1 MAYLGVELAELSF
14 SAVPGAVNC
23 RCPYT
28 AGFGWE
34 RCLVSGPV
42 TAPGKIRFGGEFE
55 LDLASYK
62 LRRHG
67 LALKLERIPFEI
79 LISLVQR
86 QGEIVTRE
94 QIVERIW
101 GKDVFLD
108 TDNSINGAIRKIRQ
122 VLRDDSEE
130 PRFIQT
136 VTGHGYRFIA
146 SIAIEDPRAVAFE
159 NAASEIEAQA
169 EPASQPPA
177 WRYTKRWSW
186 IVAAAISAVLIA
198 GGFFFWRKSETT
210 HLATPQ
216 RLMLAVLPF
225 QNLTGDAGAEY
236 LVDGLTEEMITQ
248 LGNLDPQ
255 HLGVIARTSVMHYK
269 ASQTALDQIGR
280 ELGVQYV
287 IEGSVRRDAETVRI
301 TAQLIQMKDQSHIW
315 ARQYDRELKGLLTL
329 QGEIAQEIADEI
341 QLTLNDRKPGVAQ
354 KALSPQNFE
363 AYDLYLKGQ
372 YFFNKRTVAGLE
384 EAIRYFQQATNRD
397 PNFARS
403 YAGLADSYAL
413 MPGYSGLPQGKFM
426 NQARAA
432 ALKALAIDQNLPEAH
447 AALALIVQNYDWDWE
462 TSEKEFRRAIELN
475 PNYATAHHWFAEHL
489 MWRGR
494 FDEALQESERAR
506 QLDPLSLIIAADNG
520 AILYYSRQYD
530 RAIEKWRS
538 VLEMDPDFP
547 RAGLIAVAYAEKG
560 MAAEALAAVEK
571 RRPSDSAPPWWYW
584 SLKAYIYARSGQTLQ
599 ARQALDQLLQ
609 SNRRSPIDPRIVA
622 WNYAALGDK
631 ERAFAFL
638 EKAYV
643 QHSTELV
650 SLKVNP
656 AYDSLRSDPRY
667 QDLLRRVG
675 LAE

>member
-1 MAYLGVELAELSF
+1 ML
-14 SAVPGAVNC
+14 C
-23 RCPYT
+23 RAAPT
-28 AGFGWE
+28 IDARTQRISLE
-34 RCLVSGPV
+34 RHLVSGPV

-55 LDLASYK
+55 LDTASHK

-79 LISLVQR
+79 LIFLVQR

-122 VLRDDSEE
+122 VLRDDSDE

-146 SIAIEDPRAVAFE
+146 SIAVEDSPAVTSAYTVPAI
-159 NAASEIEAQA
+159 AAQP
-169 EPASQPPA
+169 EPDSQPPA
-177 WRYTKRWSW
+177 WRHTKPWGW
-186 IVAAAISAVLIA
+186 IVAAVITSALIASA
-198 GGFFFWRKSETT
+198 GGFFLWRKSHPTR
-210 HLATPQ
+210 LATPR

-225 QNLTGDAGAEY
+225 QNLTGDSGEEY

-248 LGNLDPQ
+248 LGNLDLQ

-341 QLTLNDRKPGVAQ
+341 QLTLNDRKSGPAH
-354 KALSPQNFE
+354 KILSPQNYE

-384 EAIRYFQQATNRD
+384 EAIRYFREATNKD
-397 PNFARS
+397 PDFARS

-432 ALKALAIDQNLPEAH
+432 ALKALALDQNLAEAH

-475 PNYATAHHWFAEHL
+475 PNYATAHHWYAEHL

-494 FDEALQESERAR
+494 FDEALAESERAR
-506 QLDPLSLIIAADNG
+506 QIDPLSLIIAADNG

-530 RAIEKWRS
+530 HAIEKWRS

-560 MAAEALAAVEK
+560 RAAEALALVEK
-571 RRPSDSAPPWWYW
+571 RRPTNSAPPWWYW
-584 SLKAYIYARSGQTLQ
+584 SLKAYIYARCGQT
-599 ARQALDQLLQ
+599 APAGVALNELLQ
-609 SNRRSPIDPRIVA
+609 MNRRTTIDPRILA

-631 ERAFAFL
+631 EQAFAFL
-638 EKAYV
+638 EKAYA